1 LPKEDKNKLKK
12 LTEININPKLREA
25 SLNKLKAPPKFFI
38 KVKFKNGI
46 IFVDS

>member
-1 LPKEDKNKLKK
+1 MHISETNKM
-12 LTEININPKLREA
+12 NMNPKLREA

-46 IFVDS
+46 MFVDS